1 MKKQYITNKDGERIF
16 PYTHLKAV
24 LDDNGNSLDTLL
36 ALLASPTVG
45 TTAERNAMILK
56 PKDVGFQFFD
66 TSLKKPVYAAVSA
79 DGLATWVNATGTAEA
94 YMVTYN
100 LTGVHLIDDKK
111 SATAN
116 TKYSTTIEEDEGY
129 ALPSG
134 ITVKVN
140 DVSLIP
146 GTHYDYDSETGEI
159 VILSTSVNG
168 AITIVTTG
176 ADPNAQEGGGQT
188 PGPSHEPQ
196 ASAWV
201 FGGTLPATLSGDG
214 EEQGSG
220 SEEDWQLGD
229 ELPATL
235 SE

>member
-1 MKKQYITNKDGERIF
+1 MTQISKTQIIDLYST
-16 PYTHLKAV
+16 
-24 LDDNGNSLDTLL
+24 GNSTQ
-36 ALLASPTVG
+36 
-45 TTAERNAMILK
+45 RNAMILK
-56 PKDVGFQFFD
+56 AKDVGFQFFD
-66 TSLKKPVYAAVSA
+66 TTLKKPVYVAAVSA
-79 DGLATWVNATGTAEA
+79 DGLATWVNATGAAES

-100 LTGVHLIDDKK
+100 LSNVHLIEDKK
-111 SATAN
+111 SATASIN
-116 TKYSTTIEEDEGY
+116 YSTTIEEDEGY

-140 DVSLIP
+140 SVSLIP
-146 GTHYDYDSETGEI
+146 GTHYNYDSETGEI

-168 AITIVTTG
+168 AIIIEATG
-176 ADPNAQEGGGQT
+176 ADPTQGGGGQVIE
-188 PGPSHEPQ
+188 PSHEQQ
-196 ASAWV
+196 APAWV

-235 SE
+235 NE